1 MTFHQNLD
9 EMELS
14 TTSPSE
20 EGHETTNLA
29 VCFRRGNAVNH
40 IASVSPVDDRTKLN
54 FCRWKCSVEFSFKF
68 EQPGEVQALRS
79 FSSLRCF

>member
-20 EGHETTNLA
+20 EDHETTNLA

-68 EQPGEVQALRS
+68 EQPGEVQAL
-79 FSSLRCF
+79 